1 MTNFG
6 LKSQIGFIGAGSVGG
21 SLAISLSNNNYSIV
35 ATSSRTFNS
44 AQELAHRIIGCVSYE
59 KHEEVAR
66 VSDVVFIT
74 TPDDAIES
82 VVSKMTWR
90 PNQGVVH
97 CSGVASLDVLKHAD
111 NQGALTGS
119 FHPLQAFSSIDSG
132 VKSIPGITFGIEGT
146 PKIKTFL
153 KNMAVN
159 IRGNPIFLTS
169 QNKPLYHLSAV
180 MMGNL
185 LTVLGAVSGQLWE
198 NIGLTRS
205 EGIKALIPIMK
216 QVSINLESLVIPEA
230 FAGPYVR
237 GDIGTIQK
245 HLETLQ
251 IQEPSVLPLYC
262 ELALAGLPFAI
273 EKGTL
278 TQDRAET
285 IRQTLLNFKNT
296 RNIQ

>member
-1 MTNFG
+1 MAKLG

-21 SLAISLSNNNYSIV
+21 SLAISLSNHNYSIV

-44 AQELAHRIIGCVSYE
+44 AQKLARRIMGCISYE
-59 KHEEVAR
+59 THEEVAR

-74 TPDDAIES
+74 TPDDVIES
-82 VVSKMTWR
+82 VVSKISWH
-90 PNQGVVH
+90 PNQSVVH
-97 CSGVASLDVLKHAD
+97 CSGVASLDVLKHAT
-111 NQGALTGS
+111 NQGALAGS
-119 FHPLQAFSSIDSG
+119 FHPLQAFSSIDSSA
-132 VKSIPGITFGIEGT
+132 KSIDGITFGIEGT
-146 PKIKTFL
+146 TEIKAFL
-153 KNMAVN
+153 KNMA
-159 IRGNPIFLTS
+159 IHIGGNPIFLTS
-169 QNKPLYHLSAV
+169 KNKPLYHLSGV

-198 NIGLTRS
+198 NIGLTRA
-205 EGIKALIPIMK
+205 EGVKALTPIMK
-216 QVSINLESLVIPEA
+216 QVSINLESLGVPQA

-251 IQEPSVLPLYC
+251 IQEPGVLPLYC

-278 TQDRAET
+278 SQDRAET
-285 IRQTLLNFKNT
+285 IRQMLLNFKNT
-296 RNIQ
+296 RNNQ